1 MARKSGWQQFSDNFN
16 SVYGTFKKIGQD
28 SETAKLMNDEE
39 FTKKGGLG
47 FDSIT
52 NKALTGD
59 ALETAR
65 MKALGD
71 IYTKYGNADKGL
83 EVRRQLA
90 GLASDKVSNNLAQ
103 ENLEVQQAIRDQLIL
118 QRGSGAT
125 GLQSAQTTNTLASA
139 GLSDAT
145 AVDITAQTQSQ
156 VDANVALAG
165 QRTANGKL
173 ATEQGKVVV
182 PDSEASILLKKAQA
196 GLADANTN
204 DVTAN
209 ADAQKAINVAADN
222 NLKFETSINTIFTEA
237 NNNEAYKT
245 EADAQAGIL
254 KSLREA
260 EIPNDMRMSAI
271 DAIQKHGVGMLQN
284 EAAFLTQSARNAAQ
298 LGVANLVKFYDT
310 VDDTV
315 DGEKTSLTYEGSDEA
330 GWTVSQV
337 IGDNTTVLF
346 KGKTEA
352 EISAV
357 IMNQIEKP
365 GTGLG
370 IAANVLSNETAQIN
384 NDLNLETLK
393 GFAGERRL
401 KTAETSLIR
410 EQTKKIRA
418 DLRAETQPLS
428 ARAREELSIKNIGK
442 FVTSL
447 VVSGMVEDSEDWDA
461 AIQNYISGVANAQEG
476 LGVNSSP
483 ITITPRL

>member
-1 MARKSGWQQFSDNFN
+1 
-16 SVYGTFKKIGQD
+16 
-28 SETAKLMNDEE
+28 MNDEE

-337 IGDNTTVLF
+337 IGDNTTVLL
-346 KGKTEA
+346 K
-352 EISAV
+352 
-357 IMNQIEKP
+357 EK
-365 GTGLG
+365 
-370 IAANVLSNETAQIN
+370 Q
-384 NDLNLETLK
+384 
-393 GFAGERRL
+393 RL
-401 KTAETSLIR
+401 K
-410 EQTKKIRA
+410 
-418 DLRAETQPLS
+418 
-428 ARAREELSIKNIGK
+428 
-442 FVTSL
+442 L
-447 VVSGMVEDSEDWDA
+447 V
-461 AIQNYISGVANAQEG
+461 
-476 LGVNSSP
+476 L
-483 ITITPRL
+483 